1 MFEICLWF
9 RVYKRLQ
16 EIIGETLCEL
26 GLGKDVLDRA
36 PKALIIKL
44 KEKDKLDFIKIFFK
58 KAFVL
63 QKTQDLLDLCIFI
76 SISIYLKMD

>member
-9 RVYKRLQ
+9 RVYKLLQ

-44 KEKDKLDFIKIFFK
+44 KEKHKLDFIKIKKKKLLFFK
-58 KAFVL
+58 RL
-63 QKTQDLLDLCIFI
+63 KTC
-76 SISIYLKMD
+76 